1 MSELQVENLQNSC
14 DLLTM
19 QETSLIMGGAGNVT
33 IKDSF
38 NDTVAGGLGGD
49 VIVTDPLQVNVDGR
63 EIYGLKD
70 FGIPPEFLDKI

>member
-1 MSELQVENLQNSC
+1 MSELQVKNLPSSG
-14 DLLTM
+14 DSLTM
-19 QETSLIMGGAGNVT
+19 QETSLIIGGAGNVT

-38 NDTVAGGLGGD
+38 NDTVTGGLSDD

-70 FGIPPEFLDKI
+70 FGVPPEFLDKI